1 MKRFL
6 FLTIVLLLCS
16 SCEKEQKTS
25 IEQPTHSVLILKN
38 FNPTNRVYFGKSY
51 VVIPYSP
58 ISIINPYSLNSQDIT
73 DFNNQ
78 SDTIRIEHS
87 SDFMLAGVNYSPL
100 ISNTYYFRAG
110 DTLVVDFSD
119 LNNIKEYYLNKNVF
133 FGDVPPI
140 FKKDTLAYKSEFFD
154 YDKESIKKRKEED
167 SLKQEISVRNLE
179 SLHKTKQIYEPF
191 YKIRKQ
197 RFEYSR
203 KANNFNANDITY
215 LKKDTLIGLS
225 EYQYFLREFTK
236 KKFDIKTIKT
246 TNSVYLDYKTA
257 FDSVYQS
264 DIYGEKAKNYLLFH
278 YLDQMTQDF
287 SYNDFKERFYK
298 FKQSTKDTTLVS
310 FLEDKYLLNFSDLKK
325 ETQEIY
331 FINSQKQKQTL
342 SQILEYNRGK
352 VIYVDFWASWCAPCR
367 ALMPASKELHTQY
380 KDKDVVFLYLS
391 IDNDFTK
398 WQKANRDEGLS
409 QNRFS
414 LLAVNYPNA
423 DFYKELNLRSIPRYL
438 LYDKEGNLVHNN
450 APSPDSDILRETLNQ
465 LLEK

>member
-215 LKKDTLIGLS
+215 LKKDTLIGLI
-225 EYQYFLREFTK
+225 EYQYFLREFIEK
-236 KKFDIKTIKT
+236 KQRII
-246 TNSVYLDYKTA
+246 S
-257 FDSVYQS
+257 
-264 DIYGEKAKNYLLFH
+264 
-278 YLDQMTQDF
+278 
-287 SYNDFKERFYK
+287 
-298 FKQSTKDTTLVS
+298 
-310 FLEDKYLLNFSDLKK
+310 
-325 ETQEIY
+325 Y
-331 FINSQKQKQTL
+331 FI
-342 SQILEYNRGK
+342 
-352 VIYVDFWASWCAPCR
+352 IYVKC
-367 ALMPASKELHTQY
+367 Y
-380 KDKDVVFLYLS
+380 KIFLTTILWNVFISL
-391 IDNDFTK
+391 NNQ
-398 WQKANRDEGLS
+398 QKTHL
-409 QNRFS
+409 
-414 LLAVNYPNA
+414 
-423 DFYKELNLRSIPRYL
+423 
-438 LYDKEGNLVHNN
+438 
-450 APSPDSDILRETLNQ
+450 
-465 LLEK
+465 